1 MMNSIE
7 IFRGTKRKNSA
18 QGNADNIELNF
29 SKVKQQLRFDST
41 IYPKNKRISNA
52 SRDIKRTVKNNA
64 NLSGGKKKKASIP
77 TDHRRSSCL
86 YQYRNII
93 LENENSNPK
102 TKRNSRRSQELH
114 LIKTTKFF
122 QKYNEQNNID
132 VMLNKTSV
140 QLKNIQ
146 KDIKKAIHNMKKEIQ
161 KKEEGTIRI
170 NSLQPNTSKLTSS
183 PNLQF
188 FFTLNKVK
196 SIKNKK
202 SKKFEYLNGSLVT
215 KEKFILNDN
224 SFRKEMK
231 KKRNNSFDYNGHI
244 KKKIMKRIRDKMYK
258 KHKNNSTLKNK
269 NDSSSD
275 ETDNI
280 NNYRGHSIPPTNTFI
295 FIFDFLLI
303 LANLYTFI
311 VIPLSVAQN
320 HDIRERGH
328 LATEIIHYTIDL
340 LYLLDLVICLF
351 KGYYDHKMK
360 IIRNNRL
367 IIKHYMKKYFVSDFL
382 EAIPLYTIIRIA
394 KSKNIKSIYLGYS
407 KIEII
412 YITFLLFIKPFKIFK
427 IIKKKQNKVLEDFY
441 SYVIDNYYLEKMVN
455 FIIYFL
461 TVLLFVHLFIC
472 LHIYFALQSYP
483 NWMIHTNTMNESF
496 FTKYI
501 TSLYFMITTMT
512 TVGYGDIVCISFI
525 ERLYHIFLLVLGTL
539 LYTFIVSKIG
549 NILRDESHEQIKLSK
564 DLTILENLRISY
576 PTMSYNLYSKI
587 KNHLL
592 SIFNKRKKTG
602 ISLLINGVPD
612 AIKNDLLFKIYSKV
626 INGFKI
632 FKNVNNSNFVVQML
646 TNFIPIVSKKE
657 EIIILEGEII
667 QNIVFVKDG
676 RLSIEIAID
685 LNNPY
690 QSIHKYLEI
699 NFLGISR
706 QEEIQNHNYLK
717 KVKSMMNA
725 NENNYNDLK
734 EKIDNLLSSNK
745 KRLVDNSTMDNNGI
759 SVDLGRLD
767 FSRNDIEHE
776 QGDILHIIKVIDIR
790 KNEHFGDV
798 HMFLEKPSPFTI
810 KAKSRIAELLL
821 LRKHD
826 AMVISKTFPNIWR
839 KIENKSYHNLVS
851 FKKLT
856 FQILKRYYMNH
867 LYNKNKETNITF
879 NFDATRNMISEYSNS
894 RIFFGDNNKSNK
906 SMNKS
911 IGLMNRSYN
920 KSISLQ
926 NKNYNQS
933 ISINNKSVFKKSSKS
948 MHGYHELEKVHLK
961 PTKTK
966 NYGNNLNKKKLF
978 IGYNVPNR
986 NSLGDNFSDNL
997 NFSSDSSNYNS
1008 FQSSKY
1014 KIANSVLNTPTP
1026 TNKKEPYLKEPMPI
1040 ISINREYEE
1049 ENDQVLSL
1057 YNSNNQ
1063 NQYLKINTNKEII
1076 NKKSNDEL
1084 TFKSESNKQ
1093 TISSPQNF
1101 LETHKTYKNSTLIKS
1116 NDILKSNVTS
1126 KKYTDREIKEFIN
1139 DDTLKRRST
1148 KNENSDSNDFIT
1160 LEDVDKRFS
1169 KKIRKRMKRR
1179 NKIQKLKEIFRLQKL
1194 KIDKNLNNSFQNQS
1208 NLNINIFPINTIN
1221 NAIYSNNK
1229 NISQVIESTSS
1240 EGGSTTLIQENQNF
1254 DKHTLK
1260 VVSNGFFQIKSSY
1273 KNINSLSKG
1282 NMINNI
1288 DYQKNLEYLIKK
1300 YLNIKFMDD
1309 NYFQSIISLNSQKSR
1324 NSRNKIINLK
1334 ICETERNQKVTFSD
1348 KKSMFSKAK
1357 SRYSP
1362 IKNNDEDNSS
1372 QKKTI
1377 KNSKI
1382 SIKNSKISKKRKEK
1396 KKKEEKKS
1404 DKFIKNDKNN
1414 LDEIKKSEIELK
1426 ERIDTND
1433 KLKVN
1438 EDINKGKQLY
1448 NYKKNDKEKQEINN
1462 SEISNDVND
1471 KVNSNSS
1478 NVLNGLRLFNKD
1490 NNLTLLNKKFNINSC
1505 TEMIQIN
1512 NINEQKTNNCIIT

>member
-1 MMNSIE
+1 MMNSLE
-7 IFRGTKRKNSA
+7 IFRGIKRKKSA
-18 QGNADNIELNF
+18 QGNEDNIELNF
-29 SKVKQQLRFDST
+29 SKVKPQIRLDST
-41 IYPKNKRISNA
+41 IYPKNKRISNI
-52 SRDIKRTVKNNA
+52 SRDTQRTVKNIA
-64 NLSGGKKKKASIP
+64 NLSAGKRKKSSIP

-86 YQYRNII
+86 YQYRNTSF
-93 LENENSNPK
+93 ENENPK

-114 LIKTTKFF
+114 LIKTNKFY
-122 QKYNEQNNID
+122 QKYNAQNNID
-132 VMLNKTSV
+132 VMLNRSSV

-146 KDIKKAIHNMKKEIQ
+146 KDIKKVIHNMKKEIQ
-161 KKEEGTIRI
+161 KKEEGAIRV
-170 NSLQPNTSKLTSS
+170 NSLQTNTSKLTSS
-183 PNLQF
+183 PNLKF
-188 FFTLNKVK
+188 FFTLNKIK

-202 SKKFEYLNGSLVT
+202 SKKGKKFEYLKGSLVT
-215 KEKFILNDN
+215 KEKFVLNDN
-224 SFRKEMK
+224 SFKKEMK
-231 KKRNNSFDYNGHI
+231 KKRNNSFDYNGQL
-244 KKKIMKRIRDKMYK
+244 KKKIIKRIRDKIYK
-258 KHKNNSTLKNK
+258 KYKNNSTLKNK
-269 NDSSSD
+269 NDSLSD

-303 LANLYTFI
+303 IANLYTFI
-311 VIPLSVAQN
+311 IIPLSVAQN
-320 HDIRERGH
+320 HDIREKGQ
-328 LATEIIHYTIDL
+328 LATEIIQYTIDL
-340 LYLLDLVICLF
+340 LYLLDLVICFF
-351 KGYYDHKMK
+351 KGYYDNEMK

-367 IIKHYMKKYFVSDFL
+367 IIKNYLKKYFVSDFL
-382 EAIPLYTIIRIA
+382 EAIPLYTIIRIV
-394 KSKNIKSIYLGYS
+394 KRKNIKSLYLGYS
-407 KIEII
+407 KIEAIQ
-412 YITFLLFIKPFKIFK
+412 ITFLLFIKPLKIFK
-427 IIKKKQNKVLEDFY
+427 IINKKQNKVLEDFY
-441 SYVIDNYYLEKMVN
+441 AYIIDNYYLEKMVN

-576 PTMSYNLYSKI
+576 PTMSFNLYSKI

-632 FKNVNNSNFVVQML
+632 FKNVNNSNFVIQML
-646 TNFIPIVSKKE
+646 THFIPIISKKE

-690 QSIHKYLEI
+690 QSIQKYLEI

-717 KVKSMMNA
+717 RVKSMMNA
-725 NENNYNDLK
+725 KENNYNDLK

-745 KRLVDNSTMDNNGI
+745 KKLVDNSMIDNNGI

-798 HMFLEKPSPFTI
+798 NMFLEKPSPFTI

-821 LRKHD
+821 LRKYD
-826 AMVISKTFPNIWR
+826 AMIISKTFPNIWR

-856 FQILKRYYMNH
+856 FQILKRYYMNN

-894 RIFFGDNNKSNK
+894 RIFLADNNKSYNK
-906 SMNKS
+906 SINKS
-911 IGLMNRSYN
+911 IGLINKSYN
-920 KSISLQ
+920 KSISLHNTNL
-926 NKNYNQS
+926 NK
-933 ISINNKSVFKKSSKS
+933 SININKSGLKHSSKS
-948 MHGYHELEKVHLK
+948 MHNYNDLEKIHLK
-961 PTKTK
+961 SSKTK
-966 NYGNNLNKKKLF
+966 NFGNNLNKNKLF

-986 NSLGDNFSDNL
+986 NIVGDNFSDNL

-1008 FQSSKY
+1008 LQSSKY
-1014 KIANSVLNTPTP
+1014 IVANSALNTPIQK
-1026 TNKKEPYLKEPMPI
+1026 NKKEPCLKETMPI
-1040 ISINREYEE
+1040 ISINRECEE
-1049 ENDQVLSL
+1049 ENDQIVNL
-1057 YNSNNQ
+1057 YNSNNK
-1063 NQYLKINTNKEII
+1063 NQYLKINTNNDKKII
-1076 NKKSNDEL
+1076 NRKSNDEL
-1084 TFKSESNKQ
+1084 TFKSVSNKPS
-1093 TISSPQNF
+1093 ISSPKNF
-1101 LETHKTYKNSTLIKS
+1101 LGSHKTYKNSTLNKS

-1126 KKYTDREIKEFIN
+1126 KKFTDQEIKEFIN
-1139 DDTLKRRST
+1139 DDTLKRSST

-1179 NKIQKLKEIFRLQKL
+1179 NKMQKLKELFRLQKL
-1194 KIDKNLNNSFQNQS
+1194 KIDKNLNNSFQNQQS

-1221 NAIYSNNK
+1221 NAICSNNK

-1254 DKHTLK
+1254 DKQTLK
-1260 VVSNGFFQIKSSY
+1260 IVSNGFFEIKSSY

-1282 NMINNI
+1282 NMLNSI

-1309 NYFQSIISLNSQKSR
+1309 NYFQSIISVNSQKSR

-1334 ICETERNQKVTFSD
+1334 ICETERNKKAKITFSD

-1357 SRYSP
+1357 NRYSP
-1362 IKNNDEDNSS
+1362 IKNNSSIKNNDDENSS

-1382 SIKNSKISKKRKEK
+1382 SKKGKEK
-1396 KKKEEKKS
+1396 KKKEEKKIAKS
-1404 DKFIKNDKNN
+1404 FKFV
-1414 LDEIKKSEIELK
+1414 KK
-1426 ERIDTND
+1426 
-1433 KLKVN
+1433 
-1438 EDINKGKQLY
+1438 
-1448 NYKKNDKEKQEINN
+1448 
-1462 SEISNDVND
+1462 
-1471 KVNSNSS
+1471 
-1478 NVLNGLRLFNKD
+1478 
-1490 NNLTLLNKKFNINSC
+1490 
-1505 TEMIQIN
+1505 
-1512 NINEQKTNNCIIT
+1512 